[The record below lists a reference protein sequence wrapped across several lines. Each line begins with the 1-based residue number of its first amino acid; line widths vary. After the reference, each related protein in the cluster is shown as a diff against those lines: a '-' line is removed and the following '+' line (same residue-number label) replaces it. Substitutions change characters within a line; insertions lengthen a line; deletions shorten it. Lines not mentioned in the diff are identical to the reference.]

1 MMAPVQIKM
10 TIEANAIPNFAHIKK
25 NCLRNAAIIF
35 LCFCFTASY
44 AQQKT
49 SPGIIIGNVL
59 DTDNNKAIPGATV
72 ALISMADSGFKQYV
86 LTIKDGAFL
95 FDMLPFGYYRLQ
107 LSSSGYAG
115 LTIDSIHLRAE
126 RFDFDLNDIKLGKK
140 ATLMNE
146 VIIYAEKPLIESKDG
161 KIIFNAGESALSSG
175 ATTTELLKQTPLVNV
190 DSDGKVQLRGKDV
203 KILIDDKP
211 VELNAKQLQDLLES
225 MPGSMIEK
233 IEVMTT
239 PPPQYATER
248 GGVINIITKKGKVGF
263 TARINLN
270 YGTRGEAGINGSTS
284 YRKNKFAINFS
295 TGFGYNEYRGNSH
308 SNRQNIYAD
317 SVNYFNAIGN
327 NSSNN
332 HRPNARLSVDYD
344 LDKRNS
350 VNFTAQYNG
359 NNAGSNSGNEY
370 SNINRDNLL
379 YKLSDRNINNS
390 TDSWNPNM
398 NFTYTHKGKNPKEV
412 FKLIS
417 GFNFNANNY
426 EKDYYQQYLNPDHSF
441 TGVDS
446 AQEQNTGVKSH
457 STSLRLNYDKPLKD
471 NKTSLNFGTN
481 FSRLNSHNALNTAFL
496 KRPEDIFI
504 KNDLLSNDLLF
515 HQTIY
520 TLRAALRYDLVPGL
534 CYVNAGMQAEHTQTN
549 FDIANSTSDYRN
561 NYWTALP
568 FATLMK
574 KWTNDISITFSY
586 KRTIQR
592 PGLNELNPSVDYS
605 DPYNTKYG
613 NPYLLP
619 YHADNFD
626 LIVGKYTKLFYI
638 NGAVGYN
645 AVQNIYSSL
654 KTLQPDGKTTTT
666 WQNISGRREYET
678 SAWGGLT
685 LNKKS
690 KVNLSVGYTYNVY
703 SLHDREVRYFR
714 NGGSFYS
721 TFNGSYQFS
730 DVFNANAN
738 LTFNRF
744 ANPQGTLNNTLSMN
758 IGAQRK
764 FFAKKFIVAFNIID
778 PFHQQENRTFTYD
791 SNFNLE
797 SYSTTRTRNFR
808 IALSYVF
815 NKNLKK
821 NNKLELLKKLNKK

>member
-1 MMAPVQIKM
+1 ML
-10 TIEANAIPNFAHIKK
+10 
-25 NCLRNAAIIF
+25 LRNITVFIFIFFAA
-35 LCFCFTASY
+35 TAR
-44 AQQKT
+44 AQNPKSLQ
-49 SPGIIIGNVL
+49 GLIIGNVM
-59 DTDNNKAIPGATV
+59 DTDNGKAIPGASIVLINIADTGYKRYALTV
-72 ALISMADSGFKQYV
+72 
-86 LTIKDGAFL
+86 KDGAFI
-95 FDMLPFGYYRLQ
+95 FATLPFGYYRLQ
-107 LSSSGYAG
+107 FSSTGYAG
-115 LTIDSIHLRAE
+115 LTIDSIHLRAD
-126 RFDFDLNDIKLGKK
+126 RFDFDLNDIKLGRKT
-140 ATLMNE
+140 TLLNE
-146 VIIYAEKPLIESKDG
+146 VIVYAEKPLIENKDG
-161 KIIFNAGESALSSG
+161 KIIFNVGESALSSG
-175 ATTTELLKQTPLVNV
+175 ATTTELLKQAPLVNV
-190 DSDGKVQLRGKDV
+190 DSDGKVSLRGKDV

-263 TARINLN
+263 TARINVN

-295 TGFGYNEYRGNSH
+295 TGFGYNEYRGNSY
-308 SNRQNIYAD
+308 SNRQNIYTD
-317 SVNYFNAIGN
+317 SANYFNTVGH

-332 HRPNARLSVDYD
+332 RRPNARLNVDYD
-344 LDKRNS
+344 LNKRNS
-350 VNFTAQYNG
+350 VNFTAQYNANDAG
-359 NNAGSNSGNEY
+359 NSSGNEY
-370 SNINRDNLL
+370 SNINRYNLL
-379 YKLSDRNINNS
+379 YKLSDRNIDNS
-390 TDSWNPNM
+390 TNSWNPNL
-398 NFTYTHKGKNPKEV
+398 NFTYTRKGKDPKEI

-417 GFNFNANNY
+417 GFNFSASNY
-426 EKDYYQQYLNPDHSF
+426 EKDYYQQYLNPDYSS
-441 TGVDS
+441 TGIDS
-446 AQEQNTGVKSH
+446 TQQQNTAVKSH
-457 STSLRLNYDKPLKD
+457 SMNLRLNYDKPVKG
-471 NKTSLNFGTN
+471 NKASFNFGAG
-481 FSRLNSHNALNTAFL
+481 FSRLNSHNVLNTAFL
-496 KRPEDIFI
+496 KKPEQVFVQ
-504 KNDLLSNDLLF
+504 NDLLSNNLRF

-520 TLRAALRYDLVPGL
+520 TLRAALRYDFVPGFF
-534 CYVNAGMQAEHTQTN
+534 YINAGMQAEHTQTN
-549 FDIANSTSDYRN
+549 FDIKNNTIDYRN

-568 FATLMK
+568 FVTLMK
-574 KWTNDISITFSY
+574 KWANDVSITFSY

-605 DPYNTKYG
+605 DPYNTRYG

-619 YHADNFD
+619 YYADNFD
-626 LIVGKYTKLFYI
+626 LIVGRYNKLFYV

-685 LNKKS
+685 LNKKA
-690 KVNLSVGYTYNVY
+690 KINLSLGYTYNLY
-703 SLHDREVRYFR
+703 SLHDRQVRYFR

-721 TFNGSYQFS
+721 TFNGSYQFN
-730 DVFNANAN
+730 DVMNANAN

-758 IGAQRK
+758 IGIQRK
-764 FFAKKFIVAFNIID
+764 FFAKKFIVSINIID
-778 PFHQQENRTFTYD
+778 PFHQQENRTFTYG

-797 SYSTTRTRNFR
+797 SFSTTRTRNFR

-821 NNKLELLKKLNKK
+821 NNRLQVLKTLNKK